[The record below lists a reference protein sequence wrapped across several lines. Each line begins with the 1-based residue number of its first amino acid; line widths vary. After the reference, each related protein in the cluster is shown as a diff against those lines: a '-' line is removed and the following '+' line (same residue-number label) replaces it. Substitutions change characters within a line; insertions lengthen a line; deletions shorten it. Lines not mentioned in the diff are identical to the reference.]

1 MVGWQYPFVDAIF
14 WFLGLNASKDDEF
27 HEQVK
32 MHENQIIAAITR
44 VHHYMINYG
53 SVRWAD
59 WWIAA
64 ATVDKAVSF
73 LDSIIMN
80 DSILHYKLIQSTVV
94 AFVTDSP
101 EPYSVSYGLI
111 LINRNQLIGEKVLW
125 IVGFIMSRISAIS
138 PSFIIWF
145 VSVSPSSTME
155 SWSSR
160 LPFVWVTFA
169 K

>member
-1 MVGWQYPFVDAIF
+1 MSASSIGFVA
-14 WFLGLNASKDDEF
+14 GEF

-32 MHENQIIAAITR
+32 THENQIIAAITR

-53 SVRWAD
+53 SVRWVGS
-59 WWIAA
+59 WIAA

-111 LINRNQLIGEKVLW
+111 LINRNQLIGEKVL
-125 IVGFIMSRISAIS
+125 
-138 PSFIIWF
+138 
-145 VSVSPSSTME
+145 
-155 SWSSR
+155 
-160 LPFVWVTFA
+160 
-169 K
+169 